1 MLDDGRLTDG
11 HGRTVDFT
19 NTIIIMTSN
28 VGTGM
33 TARGTVGFTMGEDES
48 AAGRASIENAL
59 KQTFRPEFLNRIDE
73 IVVFDA
79 LTQEQVRNVVD
90 LMIAE
95 VEERLRERN
104 IAITL
109 TTAAKD
115 WLAEKG
121 YDPVYGA
128 RPMRRAVQRYIE
140 NPLSTRILS
149 GELVEGDTVRVEVGP
164 DELAFIK
171 AGEPVA
177 VAV

>member
-1 MLDDGRLTDG
+1 
-11 HGRTVDFT
+11 
-19 NTIIIMTSN
+19 MTPK
-28 VGTGM
+28 G
-33 TARGTVGFTMGEDES
+33 AVGFTMGGDES
-48 AAGRASIENAL
+48 AAGRTSIENAL

-79 LTQEQVRNVVD
+79 LTQEQVRDVVD
-90 LMIAE
+90 LVIAE
-95 VEERLRERN
+95 VEERLSERS

-109 TTAAKD
+109 TTAARD

-149 GELVEGDTVRVEVGP
+149 GELGEGDTVQVDVEA
-164 DELAFIK
+164 DDLNFTK
-171 AGEPVA
+171 AGEPAMVA
-177 VAV
+177 V